1 MTTNDPVGASRNGG
15 AVEDPRDSIEDWLQ
29 EMSGIDHAPELKAGM
44 VAPPP
49 PAPGESPFDDPELDH
64 SSPFDRLDRPAPE
77 QRSEQQPYEPQGYDQ
92 QGYEQLGYDQ
102 QGYDQ
107 QGYERPGFEQGATAE
122 HQAVS
127 RPRHGYEVEPDDEP
141 TGSWAFEVP
150 RQSTGGGGGGRHRAE
165 P

>member
-29 EMSGIDHAPELKAGM
+29 EMSGIDHAPELRAGM

-64 SSPFDRLDRPAPE
+64 SSPFDRLDRPEPE
-77 QRSEQQPYEPQGYDQ
+77 QPFEQQPYEQQGYDQ
-92 QGYEQLGYDQ
+92 QGYEQ
-102 QGYDQ
+102 QGH
-107 QGYERPGFEQGATAE
+107 ERPGFEQGATAE

-150 RQSTGGGGGGRHRAE
+150 RQSTGGGRHRAE